1 MAQHREYHE
10 LAAGGEAQE
19 KDAQSSLGAKI
30 DEEAAI
36 NIYLAKAWR
45 TPRDSTSSQLAAQYG
60 ITMKAVRDVW
70 NLRTWPWVTM
80 PYWTR
85 GDWDLFL
92 RKHLCAECREK
103 GVRSL
108 AEVCERCA
116 KPRRRGRPAMQA
128 ALSRRDAAPP
138 STLPM
143 HDDDEPPG
151 PLLRRLDFPA
161 VVRSA
166 EPERLRRVP
175 SADSSVRP
183 AAVPSTCWYGSGADC
198 FDAYPQF
205 QFRPAPFAPQS
216 TALNAS
222 LGVQSRAGR
231 DVLVKFG
238 KQQWPPRSAPVV
250 DMPSHKHSAHADFDG
265 WLRHA
270 DMDYCEQQALGGA
283 GHAAG
288 MPRQP
293 QPQQCYKQEAVPNY
307 EEQARAWSLLPE
319 DNLAGRSCAAITAG
333 PGTGFYQQALGG
345 AGHAAGM
352 PRQPQPQQEAVPDY
366 EEQARAW
373 SLLPEDNLA
382 GCSNAGFY
390 PPLKAALNSFH
401 AGNYGAPPLRSTCA
415 GEESLRFPGDD
426 DWAPGAHTWAR
437 NWQTAEHWNLSQA
450 SMCSD
455 ASTLHEHHQSYPTS

>member
-1 MAQHREYHE
+1 
-10 LAAGGEAQE
+10 
-19 KDAQSSLGAKI
+19 
-30 DEEAAI
+30 
-36 NIYLAKAWR
+36 
-45 TPRDSTSSQLAAQYG
+45 
-60 ITMKAVRDVW
+60 MKAVRDIW
-70 NLRTWPWVTM
+70 NQRTWPWVTM

-92 RKHLCAECREK
+92 RKHLCAECHKK

-108 AEVCERCA
+108 AEACERCA

-175 SADSSVRP
+175 SADSSVHP

-293 QPQQCYKQEAVPNY
+293 QPQQCYKQEAVPDY
-307 EEQARAWSLLPE
+307 EEQARAWSFLPE
-319 DNLAGRSCAAITAG
+319 DNLAGRSYTAITAG
-333 PGTGFYQQALGG
+333 PGNT
-345 AGHAAGM
+345 
-352 PRQPQPQQEAVPDY
+352 
-366 EEQARAW
+366 
-373 SLLPEDNLA
+373 
-382 GCSNAGFY
+382 GFY
-390 PPLKAALNSFH
+390 PPRKAALNSFH

-415 GEESLRFPGDD
+415 GEEKLRAPGDD
-426 DWAPGAHTWAR
+426 DYNWTPGAHAWAR
-437 NWQTAEHWNLSQA
+437 DWQTAEHWNLSQA

-455 ASTLHEHHQSYPTS
+455 ASTLHEYDGETENARS